1 MLFKDIIPFICK
13 EDDIELT
20 VLIGNEVFT
29 SYATYKSDELEKR
42 LQVDGRLLNSEVFSI
57 GVSDMGE
64 MLKVVLKP

>member
-29 SYATYKSDELEKR
+29 SYITYKSDELEKR
-42 LQVDGRLLNSEVFSI
+42 LQVDGRLLNSEIFSI

-64 MLKVVLKP
+64 ILKVVLKP